1 MTDNEQKFDVR
12 FAPDA
17 AKEYSK
23 LKNPTLTFVNKAV
36 DELEFRAD
44 EVGKPLGNKRD
55 MKLAGCKEIK
65 LRDAGVRIIFR
76 ITDTFIFRD
85 LCTKQF

>member
-23 LKNPTLTFVNKAV
+23 LKKSYS
-36 DELEFRAD
+36 
-44 EVGKPLGNKRD
+44 
-55 MKLAGCKEIK
+55 
-65 LRDAGVRIIFR
+65 RIR
-76 ITDTFIFRD
+76 
-85 LCTKQF
+85 KQGPR